1 MGRLGRV
8 IVEDDS
14 RRVIAVLD
22 YEANLDVG
30 IRTTTKVNGLGIH
43 VVVLQKIDVLEAILP
58 RLITWHNIGT
68 MPVRVYIRLTKG
80 RPNEETDWHI
90 IIAIDGH
97 DVRVSKRLPNSLRA
111 IHVEDDGPIHYM
123 VGHATDYGIILENG
137 PKSRRDSNILDD
149 VVDDETTRI

>member
-58 RLITWHNIGT
+58 RLIT
-68 MPVRVYIRLTKG
+68 
-80 RPNEETDWHI
+80 
-90 IIAIDGH
+90 
-97 DVRVSKRLPNSLRA
+97 
-111 IHVEDDGPIHYM
+111 
-123 VGHATDYGIILENG
+123 
-137 PKSRRDSNILDD
+137 
-149 VVDDETTRI
+149 